1 MRRLTLAWTLSALTL
16 APLAQAGK
24 AHPSGYGHGL
34 AERIPSLAPEV
45 QAFLPEGR
53 RIAAESII
61 LDTHIDVPY
70 RLERGWV
77 DVSEA
82 TDGGTL
88 ITPGPWPAA

>member
-24 AHPSGYGHGL
+24 AHPSGYGQGL

-45 QAFLPEGR
+45 QAFLPKGR

-77 DVSEA
+77 DVSEV
-82 TDGGTL
+82 TDGGGL
-88 ITPGPWPAA
+88 

>member
-1 MRRLTLAWTLSALTL
+1 MDPFRSHPCAPSAGRGGTSFGLR
-16 APLAQAGK
+16 P
-24 AHPSGYGHGL
+24 GL

-82 TDGGTL
+82 TEGGTL
-88 ITPGPWPAA
+88 ITPGPLPAA